1 MKKLIIIVFAIVC
14 GVAFSES
21 FAKKPKKEKM
31 ADAEIEAKL
40 DSLRATRENDGPLRI
55 CPARDSVRKE
65 LERALDSLRMVQEM
79 TRPKPMPL
87 VDYEEMEL
95 PCQEEAQSTDE
106 YYGAWAASNGQPN
119 ESYAVQDAMQKAQF
133 ELARQVGESFTLKDV
148 EVMCRMITRDQ
159 YGNYIAYVAIR
170 TPRKQL

>member
-1 MKKLIIIVFAIVC
+1 MKKLVIIAFAIVC

-95 PCQEEAQSTDE
+95 PCQEEAISTDE
-106 YYGAWAASNGQPN
+106 YYGAWAVSDGQPN
-119 ESYAVQDAMQKAQF
+119 ESFAVQEAMLKAQS
-133 ELARQVGESFTLKDV
+133 ELAKQIGGEDV
-148 EVMCRMITRDQ
+148 VLENVAVVCRMIMRDK
-159 YGNYIAYVAIR
+159 YGNYKAYVAIR
-170 TPRKQL
+170 MPRK